1 MWEAIK
7 PLCPH
12 THPTHLL
19 IDFEK
24 AVANVFT
31 DIWPHT
37 RIKRC
42 LFHLTQNIFRKIQ
55 AEGLQNESF
64 AIQIDLSP
72 ALAFAPP
79 SNVLNFFAGVVQDLP
94 MPMAEGTYYFLSLK
108 YYIKKSY
115 GFFLPTVY
123 LLLYFFLH
131 FSFSFTYSLLIF
143 TCYLFFDQH
152 SFGVE

>member
-31 DIWPHT
+31 NIWPHT

-42 LFHLTQNIFRKIQ
+42 LFHFTRNIFRKIQ

-64 AIQIDLSP
+64 AIQINLSP

-108 YYIKKSY
+108 YCIKKVVRI
-115 GFFLPTVY
+115 FFANR
-123 LLLYFFLH
+123 LLA
-131 FSFSFTYSLLIF
+131 T
-143 TCYLFFDQH
+143 LFFPP
-152 SFGVE
+152 F